1 MNFLKSDIINR
12 PVKRNDLIHKSR
24 SKIVD
29 MGQTPTERRG
39 ASAQPDDRS
48 DSTATAAPVHSVGDG
63 LYQKG
68 YVLEKTIGSGA
79 YSKVK
84 LAHSARLNR
93 KVAIKIIEMK
103 KAPKDVLEKFLP
115 REEETLNEMSH
126 HDNIVTIH
134 DVVKTAEKIC
144 FVMDLAENGD
154 LLDYIN
160 SKKRLSERTARTF
173 FRDLVTA
180 VAACHKR
187 KIVHRDI
194 KCENLLLDAN
204 YRLKLSDFGFARK
217 SDRGS
222 LLDTFCGS
230 FAYAAPEIIVGED
243 YIGTAADIWSMGVV
257 LFAMVCGKLPFRDT
271 DARTLLSQ
279 ISKGL
284 SYGTTEPSINC
295 RDLLTKILVYSPKE
309 RLTTEDILSHPWMK
323 EDPEK

>member
-1 MNFLKSDIINR
+1 MSQKLTK
-12 PVKRNDLIHKSR
+12 
-24 SKIVD
+24 
-29 MGQTPTERRG
+29 GRG
-39 ASAQPDDRS
+39 ANAQSNGRS
-48 DSTATAAPVHSVGDG
+48 DSTAAPVHTIGYR

-68 YVLEKTIGSGA
+68 YLLEKTIGSGA
-79 YSKVK
+79 YSKIK
-84 LAHSARLNR
+84 LSYSARLNR
-93 KVAIKIIEMK
+93 KVAIKIIEKK

-144 FVMDLAENGD
+144 FVMDLAENGN

-160 SKKRLSERTARTF
+160 SKKRLSERTARMF

-204 YRLKLSDFGFARK
+204 YRLKLSDFGFACK
-217 SDRGS
+217 SDRDS
-222 LLDTFCGS
+222 FLDTFCGS
-230 FAYAAPEIIVGED
+230 FAYAAPEIIVGEK
-243 YIGTAADIWSMGVV
+243 YIGTTADIWSMGVV

-309 RLTTEDILSHPWMK
+309 RLTTEEILSHPWMK
-323 EDPEK
+323 QDPET